1 MQAHFKLSSPKFR
14 SSIHFSS
21 VLSHFVTTSVITSVI
36 LRLFCRCFIRL
47 LVIVD
52 FQLSSLP
59 QYNNAEIIIASASF
73 ISCWRIYASFSRCPK
88 HVGTFYIRAFCSSSS
103 IPLQFVIALRYIE
116 YQIGFPADH
125 WTGLSW
131 PFHVVKMLLVQ
142 ILVSGLVLGCQQ
154 QRSILK
160 TPTWKQFYFL
170 WVYMRTANMELVFSI
185 LLTGCPSQLCYPEVL
200 LAFLMF
206 YKLLCISLCTKPE
219 GITPA
224 SCLIPA

>member
-1 MQAHFKLSSPKFR
+1 MQAHFKLSSPKFG
-14 SSIHFSS
+14 SSVYFSS
-21 VLSHFVTTSVITSVI
+21 VLSHFVTTSVITPVI

-59 QYNNAEIIIASASF
+59 QYNNAEIIIASDSF

-88 HVGTFYIRAFCSSSS
+88 HVGAFYICAFCSSSS
-103 IPLQFVIALRYIE
+103 IPLQFVIALKYIGC
-116 YQIGFPADH
+116 QIGFTADH

-131 PFHVVKMLLVQ
+131 LFQVVKMLLEQ
-142 ILVSGLVLGCQQ
+142 ILVSSLVLSCQQ
-154 QRSILK
+154 WRSILK

-170 WVYMRTANMELVFSI
+170 WEYMRTANMEVVFST
-185 LLTGCPSQLCYPEVL
+185 LLTGCPSKLFYLEVL

-206 YKLLCISLCTKPE
+206 YKLLCISLCTEPE
-219 GITPA
+219 GITPP